1 MRQLITSL
9 LLGVMSFSWAQTNLI
24 TLELENASTKE
35 VMARVTAQSTFQF
48 AYNPD
53 VLTDEKITRVIKSV
67 PIEKAVDQ
75 LFSDHYEVKVRGS
88 YVVLLPKK
96 RHDQPTVKASKIQ
109 ISGEVVEASTNR
121 QLEGVTIY
129 EVSSLKPVLTD
140 AEGAYSLDVSLPDEV
155 AFIAISKENY
165 EDTVIQVRKNE
176 FWKISLKLKSKE
188 PKTRETKEKADK
200 IQQQFLSDKI
210 SMHAKNVNLTERRL
224 FQLSLTP
231 GLSTNGF
238 LGGQFTNKISINMAA
253 GYSHAV
259 EGVEIGGMLNM
270 SRSYVQ
276 GVQMSG
282 GLNING
288 ELTNGVQFA
297 GISNIT
303 LSDLKGWQVAGLS
316 NHVDQASGVQIG
328 GASNFSKNMKG
339 VQVAG
344 MSNWNQYEYRGVQI
358 SGGLNYTKQL
368 KGLQIGVVNVADS
381 VAGGV
386 MLGVVNW
393 AKNGFHVFE
402 FSSND
407 VTSYN
412 LSFKSGVEAFYTVL
426 KAGINPHDRQL
437 WDYGMGIGT
446 LARLKQRVF
455 VDLEATYHVIQPLD
469 QGYIDGVNVET
480 RVQMRL
486 GYHLPKNIQLI
497 GGPVLHFMF
506 FSPENPEDLAFA
518 NRFGENTL
526 VDTQTDSFTRKW
538 WLGYEFAVRF

>member
-1 MRQLITSL
+1 MRQLITIL
-9 LLGVMSFSWAQTNLI
+9 LLCAVSSSWAQTNLV
-24 TLELENASTKE
+24 TLELENASAEE
-35 VMARVTAQSTFQF
+35 VIAKVVAQSSIQF

-53 VLTDEKITRVIKSV
+53 VLTDEKITRVIDAV

-75 LFSDHYEVKVRGS
+75 LFGGHYEVKVRGS

-96 RHDQPTVKASKIQ
+96 KQDQPSTKAPKIK
-109 ISGEVVEASTNR
+109 ISGEVVEASTNK

-140 AEGAYSLDVSLPDEV
+140 ADGTYSLDVELPDEV

-165 EDTVIQVRKNE
+165 EDTVIQVRRNE
-176 FWKISLKLKSKE
+176 FWKISLKLKVKA
-188 PKTRETKEKADK
+188 PKAKETKDKTDK

-259 EGVEIGGMLNM
+259 EGVEMGGMLNM

-282 GLNING
+282 GVNING

-303 LSDLKGWQVAGLS
+303 LSDLKGWQAAGLS

-328 GASNFSKNMKG
+328 GVANFSKNMKG

-344 MSNWNQYEYRGVQI
+344 MSNWNQFEYRGVQI

-368 KGLQIGVVNVADS
+368 KGIQIGVVNVADS
-381 VAGGV
+381 VAGGM

-407 VTSYN
+407 ITPYN
-412 LSFKSGVEAFYTVL
+412 LAFKSGVEAFYTVL
-426 KAGINPHDRQL
+426 KAGINPHDKQL

-446 LARLKQRVF
+446 LSRFKGKAF
-455 VDLEATYHVIQPLD
+455 VDLEAMYHVIQPLD
-469 QGYIDGVNVET
+469 QRYIDGVNVET
-480 RVQMRL
+480 RIQLRL
-486 GYHLPKNIQLI
+486 GYSLPKNIQLI

-506 FSPENPEDLAFA
+506 FRPENPENLAFA
-518 NRFGENTL
+518 NRFGKNTL
-526 VDTQTDSFTRKW
+526 IETQTDSFTRKW
-538 WLGYEFAVRF
+538 WMGYEFAVRF

>member
-1 MRQLITSL
+1 MVL
-9 LLGVMSFSWAQTNLI
+9 LLCGADFSWAQTNLV
-24 TLELENASTKE
+24 TLELENATTE
-35 VMARVTAQSTFQF
+35 EAMAQVVAQSSIQF

-53 VLTDEKITRVIKSV
+53 VLIDQKITRVIDAV
-67 PIEKAVDQ
+67 PIEKAVNQ

-96 RHDQPTVKASKIQ
+96 KQAQPPAKPSKIQ
-109 ISGEVVEASTNR
+109 ITGEVVEASTNKL
-121 QLEGVTIY
+121 LEGVTIY

-140 AEGAYSLDVSLPDEV
+140 ADGAYSLDVDLPQEV

-165 EDTVIQVRKNE
+165 VDTVIQVHRNE
-176 FWKISLKLKSKE
+176 FWKISLRLKSKE
-188 PKTRETKEKADK
+188 PKTKETQVRADK
-200 IQQQFLSDKI
+200 VQRQFLGDKI

-259 EGVEIGGMLNM
+259 EGVELGGMLNM

-282 GLNING
+282 GVNING

-303 LSDLKGWQVAGLS
+303 LSDLKGWQAAGLS

-339 VQVAG
+339 VQIAG
-344 MSNWNQYEYRGVQI
+344 MSNWNRYEYRGVQI
-358 SGGLNYTKQL
+358 SGGLNYTKKL

-407 VTSYN
+407 ITPYN
-412 LSFKSGVEAFYTVL
+412 LAFKSGVESFYTVL
-426 KAGINPHDRQL
+426 KAGINPHDQKL

-446 LARLKQRVF
+446 LKRLKGKAF
-455 VDLEATYHVIQPLD
+455 IDLEATYHVIQPLD

-480 RVQMRL
+480 RVQMRF
-486 GYHLPKNIQLI
+486 GYSLPKNLQLI

-506 FSPENPEDLAFA
+506 FRPENAEDLPFA
-518 NRFGENTL
+518 DRFGKNTL
-526 VDTQTDSFTRKW
+526 VNTQTDSFTRKW